1 MLGVGY
7 VDPTDFHRSA
17 LLVGLKEEQTTGFNP
32 IKLGVIGSTDTHV
45 SSAGNVKESSWVG
58 AVVGEG
64 TSLERLEK
72 GILTSG
78 IDGNPG
84 GLAGVWAEEN
94 TRDSIFDALLRKEV
108 FGTSGPRIR
117 PRFFAGWDIEENLCA
132 APDMIERAYDSGVP
146 MGGDIKSS
154 GGGKNLTF
162 LMQASKDPDGLGIE
176 TLQLIKGWIDSAGAM
191 RTSVIPVISEKKGA
205 NTKIIN
211 TIKSKNIQKEIYL
224 TDTVSLLKKSF
235 SLEVEDNGEL
245 QGVNNRVQLSK
256 CEETIQTLIKEKHM
270 IGGVTF
276 INPASC
282 TISEESIIG
291 LDVIIEANTH
301 IRGNSKISNNC
312 KIGPNS
318 FIKDTIIHDNC
329 EIINSTI
336 FNSKIMDHVKIGPYS
351 HIRPNC
357 EISSHGKIGNFV
369 EIKNSKLDE
378 EVKVN
383 HLSYIGDSKVG
394 KYTNIGAGT
403 ITANF
408 DGTKKYQTIIG
419 KNSSIGANTVL
430 IAPINLGDS
439 VTTGAGS
446 VITKDSQNNSLAI
459 ARSKQVN
466 IKNWKKNK
474 S

>member
-1 MLGVGY
+1 MDFSVTDVNKILGNIKNWDNLTNQFQSFKNISLDSRTILNRELFIAIKGTNFDGHNFLNEVIKKGGKAVVIKDGMQNLLPNKFPFWSVPDTLEAFQKLALFKRRNLNIPVVGITGSVGKTTTKEMMGEVLKQLGKIKLSQLNFNNEIGVGLTIL
-7 VDPTDFHRSA
+7 DSDLKDKTLILEMGMR
-17 LLVGLKEEQTTGFNP
+17 GLGQIENLSKFSEPDIAVITN
-32 IKLGVIGSTDTHV
+32 IGSSHI
-45 SSAGNVKESSWVG
+45 
-58 AVVGEG
+58 
-64 TSLERLEK
+64 
-72 GILTSG
+72 GILGSK
-78 IDGNPG
+78 
-84 GLAGVWAEEN
+84 EN
-94 TRDSIFDALLRKEV
+94 ITNA
-108 FGTSGPRIR
+108 
-117 PRFFAGWDIEENLCA
+117 
-132 APDMIERAYDSGVP
+132 
-146 MGGDIKSS
+146 
-154 GGGKNLTF
+154 
-162 LMQASKDPDGLGIE
+162 
-176 TLQLIKGWIDSAGAM
+176 
-191 RTSVIPVISEKKGA
+191 
-205 NTKIIN
+205 
-211 TIKSKNIQKEIYL
+211 
-224 TDTVSLLKKSF
+224 
-235 SLEVEDNGEL
+235 
-245 QGVNNRVQLSK
+245 K
-256 CEETIQTLIKEKHM
+256 CEVTLQTLIKKKHM
-270 IGGVTF
+270 LGGVTI

-282 TISEESIIG
+282 TISEESKIG

-318 FIKDTIIHDNC
+318 FIKDTIINENC

-357 EISSHGKIGNFV
+357 EISSHSKIGNFV

-408 DGTKKYQTIIG
+408 DGTKKYQTNIG

-466 IKNWKKNK
+466 IENWKKNK

>member
-1 MLGVGY
+1 MLTVAILAAGKGTRMASSLPKVLHKLSGKTLLQRVINSCNELKPDKIFIIVGHKSKE
-7 VDPTDFHRSA
+7 VEDSVLKNKNIHFIFQNPQKGTGHAIQVLSKQVKKHEGKLMVLNGDVPLIKAETLKA
-17 LLVGLKEEQTTGFNP
+17 LIKYHESKKADVSLITSRKKNPHGYGRVFTENNLIERIVEEKDCNKEERSNLLTN
-32 IKLGVIGSTDTHV
+32 
-45 SSAGNVKESSWVG
+45 AGIYCFSW
-58 AVVGEG
+58 
-64 TSLERLEK
+64 ERL
-72 GILTSG
+72 S
-78 IDGNPG
+78 
-84 GLAGVWAEEN
+84 
-94 TRDSIFDALLRKEV
+94 
-108 FGTSGPRIR
+108 
-117 PRFFAGWDIEENLCA
+117 
-132 APDMIERAYDSGVP
+132 
-146 MGGDIKSS
+146 
-154 GGGKNLTF
+154 
-162 LMQASKDPDGLGIE
+162 
-176 TLQLIKGWIDSAGAM
+176 
-191 RTSVIPVISEKKGA
+191 
-205 NTKIIN
+205 KIIN
-211 TIKSKNIQKEIYL
+211 TLKSNNKQKEIYL
-224 TDTVSLLKKSF
+224 TDTITLLKNSYSF
-235 SLEVEDNGEL
+235 EVEDNLEL
-245 QGVNNRVQLSK
+245 QGINNRVQLSE
-256 CEETIQTLIKEKHM
+256 CEETIQTLIKKKHM
-270 IGGVTF
+270 LEGVTI

-301 IRGNSKISNNC
+301 IRGNSKISKNC
-312 KIGPNS
+312 KIGPNT
-318 FIKDTIIHDNC
+318 FIKDTFVNDNC

-357 EISSHGKIGNFV
+357 EISSHSKIGNFV
-369 EIKNSKLDE
+369 EIKNSKLDK

-408 DGTKKYQTIIG
+408 DGTKKHQTNIG

-459 ARSKQVN
+459 ARSRQVN
-466 IKNWKKNK
+466 IENWKKNK